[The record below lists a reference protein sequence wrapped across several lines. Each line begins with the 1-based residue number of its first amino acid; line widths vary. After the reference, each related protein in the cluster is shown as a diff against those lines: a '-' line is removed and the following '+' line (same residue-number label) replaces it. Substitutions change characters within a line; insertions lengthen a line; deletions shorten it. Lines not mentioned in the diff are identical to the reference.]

1 MEAHAYIGQPPAVAL
16 TEDGQAAELLV
27 VGARGGGGFADLL
40 LGSTAIQVLERAT
53 APVVTVRRSHLDQ
66 GSTWA
71 DGPVVVGID
80 GSDSS
85 RRALHFALT
94 EAALRKTA
102 LTAVH
107 AWALPDHP
115 GIASLR
121 ASGLVEGSFL
131 AGQAADA
138 LADALA
144 DVRGDFPD
152 VDVTEHLVDERPVP
166 ALLEASRGA
175 QLLVLGSRGRG
186 AFTGLVLG
194 SVSHSAVRGADCPV
208 AVIR

>member
-1 MEAHAYIGQPPAVAL
+1 VAL
-16 TEDGQAAELLV
+16 TDDAQAAELLV
-27 VGARGGGGFADLL
+27 VGSRGGGGFADLL

-53 APVVTVRRSHLDQ
+53 APVVTVRRPPPDHGPAS
-66 GSTWA
+66 A
-71 DGPVVVGID
+71 DGPVVVGVD
-80 GSDSS
+80 GSDPS
-85 RRALHFALT
+85 RRALHFAFT
-94 EAALRKTA
+94 EAAVRKAT

-107 AWALPDHP
+107 ARAVPDHP
-115 GIASLR
+115 GIASIR
-121 ASGLVEGSFL
+121 ASGLVDESVL
-131 AGQAADA
+131 ARHAADVLEEA
-138 LADALA
+138 LAP
-144 DVRGDFPD
+144 VRGDFPD

-186 AFTGLVLG
+186 VFTGLVLG